1 MAGTGDAWRWR
12 LRVHERG
19 GGQRGGGQRVLGG
32 VAAMADGGV
41 AAAGRRGVAAAGRRG
56 LPTATVAG
64 GGVAPAR
71 HPRPPGAVAAEGG
84 GVADSQDRVWPSGAG
99 RRIGFTVDV

>member
-1 MAGTGDAWRWR
+1 VAEVAGTGDVWRRR
-12 LRVHERG
+12 LCIHE
-19 GGQRGGGQRVLGG
+19 RGGGQRVLGG
-32 VAAMADGGV
+32 VAA
-41 AAAGRRGVAAAGRRG
+41 AGRQGVAAAGRRG

-99 RRIGFTVDV
+99 REIGFTVDV

>member
-1 MAGTGDAWRWR
+1 MAGTGDAWRRR
-12 LRVHERG
+12 LRVHER
-19 GGQRGGGQRVLGG
+19 GGQRVLGG
-32 VAAMADGGV
+32 VAAAAAANGGV
-41 AAAGRRGVAAAGRRG
+41 AAAGRRGVAEAGRRG

-71 HPRPPGAVAAEGG
+71 HPRPPGVVAAEGG